1 MCHFCYSIPA
11 RCLSVLEG
19 IRCSSHLILIKY
31 RGDVKSLSVGHPR
44 TLLGGVVHDVLHP
57 SRCFHKLANDTFVSQ
72 VPRVVIDALFEFFP
86 FRLLPS
92 INNSLQFLLHVPEV
106 FRFSHS
112 FLWVPKLEISPP
124 RFTNRQIDLFRKR
137 SSSKRNL
144 NRNKSPASATGTP
157 TGSAQNSPKKYRGS
171 RTSASLK
178 VRSLLGKVWA
188 RDSKSKSCENL
199 HVL

>member
-1 MCHFCYSIPA
+1 MEWTRTTPLSILSKIHSGLYANGVIGSRFALLILISKVKSDQSLQPTSHMKESATKTTIIHVEEQLQTGLCHFCYSIPA

-124 RFTNRQIDLFRKR
+124 RFTNRQIF
-137 SSSKRNL
+137 S
-144 NRNKSPASATGTP
+144 
-157 TGSAQNSPKKYRGS
+157 
-171 RTSASLK
+171 
-178 VRSLLGKVWA
+178 
-188 RDSKSKSCENL
+188 
-199 HVL
+199 